1 MAKYMKQCPTSLV
14 IRECKLEPQCFII
27 SYPLRMTVTVII
39 IIAKKNRKD
48 QVLER
53 MWRNKPS
60 NITAGNVK

>member
-39 IIAKKNRKD
+39 IIAKKNPEKTKC
-48 QVLER
+48 
-53 MWRNKPS
+53 WRGCGETNP
-60 NITAGNVK
+60 